1 MSPDVPL
8 EDRLFIPP
16 VAAPPRPAPGRLVWT
31 FEDARGQVRLV
42 PPAGALEEPLRA
54 RVGEVLDAVTALVDR
69 RSPAAELTRFNAAPA
84 GTWRLSDPLWALLN
98 DALDLADEVN
108 GAWDPTLGALTD
120 FWVAA
125 GRALS
130 LAPPDEAAL
139 EVPRSVS
146 GWQGFRLHRPGQAA
160 VQPGGTALDFDDV
173 AAALACDQVM
183 AALIEAGVEAA
194 CVRIGDN
201 ALGRGLLWD
210 GQPWWAQLWPASGA
224 TEPRQVGALLDLG
237 LGVSGLDPDAP
248 LPVDGASGRRVAH
261 GLVGVAVLDP
271 SCFRAQALARALH
284 VLGPYEGPAFAEAMN
299 LPALF
304 VERGPGGLL
313 HRLSPALAAMEG

>member
-1 MSPDVPL
+1 MSPDAPL
-8 EDRLFIPP
+8 EDRLFIPQ

-42 PPAGALEEPLRA
+42 PPAGALEGPFRA
-54 RVGEVLDAVTALVDR
+54 QVGEVLDAVGTLVDR

-120 FWVAA
+120 FWFAA

-130 LAPPDEAAL
+130 LTPPDEAAL
-139 EVPRSVS
+139 EIPRAAS

-160 VQPGGTALDFDDV
+160 VQPGGAVLDFDDV
-173 AAALACDQVM
+173 APAVACDQVM
-183 AALIEAGVEAA
+183 AALAAAGVEAA

-210 GQPWWAQLWPASGA
+210 GQPWWAQLWPATGPGG
-224 TEPRQVGALLDLG
+224 PRLVAALLDLG

-248 LPVDGASGRRVAH
+248 PPVDGNTGRRVAH

-284 VLGPYEGPAFAEAMN
+284 VLGPCEGPAFAEAAN
-299 LPALF
+299 IAALF

-313 HRLSPALAAMEG
+313 HRVSPALAAMEG